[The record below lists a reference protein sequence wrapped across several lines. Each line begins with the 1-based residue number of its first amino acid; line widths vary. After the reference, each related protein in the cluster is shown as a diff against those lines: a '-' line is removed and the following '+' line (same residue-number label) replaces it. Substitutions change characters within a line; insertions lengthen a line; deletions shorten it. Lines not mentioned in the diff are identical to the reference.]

1 MLGDTTGMVEIF
13 LKLCRNLF
21 VGNGKETTEGN
32 TGTWDLS
39 TAIALFSWD
48 SLRGSYA
55 ELC

>member
-13 LKLCRNLF
+13 LKLWWNLF

-32 TGTWDLS
+32 TCIWDLS
-39 TAIALFSWD
+39 AAIALLSWD
-48 SLRGSYA
+48 SLRGGRA